1 MLSRLGRFF
10 RRMSQAQVTA
20 VALVLTAV
28 VAAVDR
34 WLGHEIS
41 LSVFYL
47 VPIAIAA
54 WHANLRAALAL
65 CLVSSA
71 IMVALDLPMDPGI
84 PRRLASFWNGAAH
97 LALFC
102 IVAYLLSQQK
112 KHFEEEKTLGR
123 TDYLTGVLNRRAFL
137 EQFQYLLNLATRLRT
152 PITIAYIDVDDLKAM
167 NDGHGHDSGDQVLKT
182 VASTMKNFCRRTD
195 LIARLGGDEF
205 SIVFPD
211 TGQEAAQIIIGKIH
225 DAIQTTSAGP
235 VHVSCSTGVVTFV
248 RLPESIEI
256 AIQVADELMYSVKT
270 KGKNATAFSV
280 VDGRS

>member
-1 MLSRLGRFF
+1 MLSCLGRFF
-10 RRMSQAQVTA
+10 SQMSQAQVTTL
-20 VALVLTAV
+20 ALVLTAV

-34 WLGHEIS
+34 WLVHETF

-54 WHANLRAALAL
+54 WHANFRAGLAL

-84 PRRLASFWNGAAH
+84 PSRLASVWNGAAH
-97 LALFC
+97 LAFFC

-137 EQFQYLLNLATRLRT
+137 EQFQYLLNLATRLRS
-152 PITIAYIDVDDLKAM
+152 PITIAYIDVDDFKAI
-167 NDGHGHDSGDQVLKT
+167 NDGHGHDTGDQVLKT
-182 VASTMKNFCRRTD
+182 VASAIKNFCRRTD

-205 SIVFPD
+205 AIVFPD
-211 TGQEAAQIIIGKIH
+211 TGQEAAQIIIEKIH
-225 DAIQTTSAGP
+225 DAIQTTSSGP
-235 VHVSCSTGVVTFV
+235 VHVSCSVGVVTFV

-256 AIQVADELMYSVKT
+256 AIQIADELMYSVKT
-270 KGKNATAFSV
+270 KGKNATAFSI